1 MVDLA
6 SALLSAENFP
16 WFSVVIIGIFFAIV
30 AIFGVLAYFV
40 DSRAKYKMINMLLQN
55 VEKGKNWSIKVGNVE
70 IKSEEA

>member
-16 WFSVVIIGIFFAIV
+16 WFSVLIIGVLLAI
-30 AIFGVLAYFV
+30 AGIFGVLAYFV

-55 VEKGKNWSIKVGNVE
+55 VEKGKKWSIKVGNVE
-70 IKSEEA
+70 ITSEES